1 MPYRYLFGSDITAAS
16 ASTIALNYGTD
27 HIFFSDCTNRKMCD
41 VPEVDLYHAGFP
53 CQPFSTA
60 GKNMG
65 VADTRGRVLHHV
77 LKYITQKRPPLV
89 LLENVKGL
97 VIRHADVMNHVCS
110 TMRRHGYFVTYK
122 VLNACHQGVAHNRER
137 VLILGFLAVGAKTS
151 FDWPTN
157 IATPPATLFLDPL
170 KPSEHFTNLPPASQT
185 LARKHVEQALAETR
199 LRKIDPAVTPVIV
212 DVDGSKCHWMRD
224 CCPCLTRSRASNGG
238 HWLLLRGRRL
248 SVTEQERLMGYH
260 IVPPSGG
267 HRVRLQRPADVSIR
281 SWGALLGNSIPVPL
295 LARTLCRALPAAS
308 LSGPLPDVWQP
319 RQIMGVLRG
328 S

>member
-1 MPYRYLFGSDITAAS
+1 MPCRYLFGSDITAAS
-16 ASTIALNYGTD
+16 ASTIALNYGTN
-27 HIFFSDCTNRKMCD
+27 HIFFSDCTDRKMCD
-41 VPEVDLYHAGFP
+41 VPEADLYHAGFP

-157 IATPPATLFLDPL
+157 IATPPVTLFLDPL
-170 KPSEHFTNLPPASQT
+170 KPGEHFTNLPPASQT

-199 LRKIDPAVTPVIV
+199 LRKIDPAITPVSV
-212 DVDGSKCHWMRD
+212 DVDGVTLIPGAICSGSVIFSDGVTGKWIVDQSGRPGFTSISQPGYRPTPEDAQVFMRELD
-224 CCPCLTRSRASNGG
+224 AA
-238 HWLLLRGRRL
+238 
-248 SVTEQERLMGYH
+248 
-260 IVPPSGG
+260 
-267 HRVRLQRPADVSIR
+267 LQKK
-281 SWGALLGNSIPVPL
+281 GL
-295 LARTLCRALPAAS
+295 
-308 LSGPLPDVWQP
+308 
-319 RQIMGVLRG
+319 
-328 S
+328 